1 MEMWLCI
8 FEEYLESL
16 QIGSLEWAIYEN
28 YVLFINR
35 T

>member
-1 MEMWLCI
+1 MEMWVCI

-28 YVLFINR
+28 INR